1 MKSTDPKS
9 SARVSNRRAF
19 LRKAGSVAAVS
30 ALAGVR
36 VPRVHAAE
44 DNTIRLALIGCG
56 GRGSGAVGDA
66 LSATGGPVKL
76 VAMADLF
83 EGRLNASYD
92 GLSKQFG
99 EKIDVPPQHRFVGF
113 DAYRKAI
120 DCLGAG
126 DVALLTTHAAFRPMM
141 FEYAVEKGVNVF
153 AEKSFATDGPNTAR
167 WMKAAEASEKKNLKV
182 GVGFMWRHSQARQ
195 EVIRRIHDGEIGDLH
210 TLRIY
215 RVHGPVFCPK
225 LPEGANELLFQL
237 QHATCFSWTSSGF
250 FVDWHCHNVDVAC
263 WTKNAWPVE
272 ARAMGG
278 RCDEQAGSQFDHFS
292 VEYTFADG
300 AKLFAFARHMHN
312 CWNTYSDY
320 AHGSKGSAVLMTSLA
335 RPGTR
340 IFRSQRME
348 DDDLAWKFEGEE
360 PNPYQVEWQVLLDAI
375 RQDKPHNE
383 ARRAGEAN
391 LVGLMGRAAAHTG
404 QVITFDQM
412 KASAYQYVADIDGMT
427 AETEAPLH
435 ADAGGF
441 YQPPMPGVTVE
452 V

>member
-1 MKSTDPKS
+1 MNSNHEKPSDHCE
-9 SARVSNRRAF
+9 NRRAF
-19 LRKAGSVAAVS
+19 LKKAGAVAAVS
-30 ALAGVR
+30 TLAGLR
-36 VPRVHAAE
+36 VPHVHAAE

-56 GRGSGAVGDA
+56 GRGTGAVGDA
-66 LSATGGPVKL
+66 MSATGGPVKL

-83 EGRLNASYD
+83 GNRLNSSYD
-92 GLSKQFG
+92 GLKSRFG
-99 EKIDVPPQHRFVGF
+99 DKIDVPEDRRFIGF

-120 DCLGAG
+120 GCLDSG

-141 FEYAVEKGVNVF
+141 FEYAVGKGVNVF

-167 WMKAAEASEKKNLKV
+167 WMKAAEESVKKNLKV

-195 EVIRRIHDGEIGDLH
+195 EVIQRIHDGQIGDLH

-215 RVHGPVFCPK
+215 RVHGPVFCPE
-225 LPEGANELLFQL
+225 LPPDANELLFQL
-237 QHATCFSWTSSGF
+237 QRATCFSWTSSGF

-263 WTKNAWPVE
+263 WTKDAWPVE

-278 RCDEQAGSQFDHFS
+278 RCDTRAGSQFDHFS
-292 VEYTFADG
+292 IEYTFADG

-312 CWNTYSDY
+312 CWNTYSDC
-320 AHGSKGSAVLMTSLA
+320 AHGSKGSAVIMASLA
-335 RPGTR
+335 RPKSCLYN
-340 IFRSQRME
+340 SQAMT
-348 DDDLAWKFEGEE
+348 DDCLTWKFEGDE

-383 ARRAGEAN
+383 AVRAGEAN

-404 QVITFDQM
+404 KVITFDQM
-412 KASAYQYVADIDGMT
+412 KASKFQFVEDIDGMT
-427 AETEAPLH
+427 ENTPAPIK
-435 ADAGGF
+435 AGDDGL
-441 YQPPMPGVTVE
+441 YEPPMPGVTVE